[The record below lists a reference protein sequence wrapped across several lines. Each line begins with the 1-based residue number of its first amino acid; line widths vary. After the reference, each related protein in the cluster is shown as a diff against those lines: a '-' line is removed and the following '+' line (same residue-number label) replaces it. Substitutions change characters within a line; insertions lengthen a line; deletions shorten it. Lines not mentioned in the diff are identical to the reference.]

1 MTDMKDGE
9 CPAIASMMEPSTTT
23 TWFLVSLLVVLVLIR
38 QLQSWNA
45 WYHLK
50 IMLEFLRPVPLM
62 NVEMTDAETR
72 DDGVSSP
79 SPSSSSSSTEK
90 KRSLHDLQ
98 HPGFIQCFDPST
110 GQYLG
115 QVKAMTAQDVHEACV
130 KAAAAQTEWSKTT
143 FAERR
148 RVLRTLQR
156 YVVHH
161 LHDICRVSS
170 RDSGKPM
177 VDACLGE
184 ILTTTEKIRTL
195 NAWGELWLQPSYRPT
210 GPLMMH
216 KVAFVEYVPLG
227 VIAPIAPW
235 NYP

>member
-1 MTDMKDGE
+1 MGE
-9 CPAIASMMEPSTTT
+9 ECQALWTSSTGH
-23 TWFLVSLLVVLVLIR
+23 TWVVGGLGVVVAFLAFR
-38 QLQSWNA
+38 QLQSLNI
-45 WYHLK
+45 YYQCKLL
-50 IMLEFLRPVPLM
+50 LEFLRPVPLIE
-62 NVEMTDAETR
+62 VEMTEAEAR
-72 DDGVSSP
+72 DDGVKSDAVKGSP
-79 SPSSSSSSTEK
+79 SLKDPN
-90 KRSLHDLQ
+90 

-115 QVKAMTAQDVHEACV
+115 QVKAMSAQDVHEACV
-130 KAAAAQTEWSKTT
+130 KAVAAQKEWAKTS

-148 RVLRTLQR
+148 RVLRTIQR
-156 YVVHH
+156 YVVNHVE
-161 LHDICRVSS
+161 DICRVSS

-177 VDACLGE
+177 IDACLGE
-184 ILTTTEKIRTL
+184 VLTTTEKIRTI
-195 NAWGELWLQPSYRPT
+195 NAWGELWLKPSYRPT

>member
-1 MTDMKDGE
+1 MGE
-9 CPAIASMMEPSTTT
+9 ECQALWNSPTEHK
-23 TWFLVSLLVVLVLIR
+23 WFVGGIVVVVSYLAFS
-38 QLQSWNA
+38 QLQSWNVF
-45 WYHLK
+45 YHFK
-50 IMLEFLRPVPLM
+50 ILLEFLRPVPLIE
-62 NVEMTDAETR
+62 VEMTDAEAR
-72 DDGVSSP
+72 DDGVKSDAVKGSP
-79 SPSSSSSSTEK
+79 SLKHPK
-90 KRSLHDLQ
+90 Q
-98 HPGFIQCFDPST
+98 PGFIQCFDPST

-115 QVKAMTAQDVHEACV
+115 QVKAMNAQDVHEACV
-130 KAAAAQTEWSKTT
+130 KAAAAQKEWAKTS

-156 YVVHH
+156 YVVNHVE
-161 LHDICRVSS
+161 DICRVSS

-177 VDACLGE
+177 IDACLGE
-184 ILTTTEKIRTL
+184 VLTTTEKIRTI
-195 NAWGELWLQPSYRPT
+195 NAWGELWLKPSYRPT

>member
-1 MTDMKDGE
+1 MSDMKE
-9 CPAIASMMEPSTTT
+9 CPAVLASFTTETTT
-23 TWFLVSLLVVLVLIR
+23 ITWFLTSLVVLLVVR
-38 QLQSWNA
+38 QLQQWNVV
-45 WYHLK
+45 YHLK
-50 IMLEFLRPVPLM
+50 IMLEFLRPVPLIA
-62 NVEMTDAETR
+62 VELTDAEAR
-72 DDGVSSP
+72 DDGVSS
-79 SPSSSSSSTEK
+79 SAEK
-90 KRSLHDLQ
+90 KRSLHDPE

-130 KAAAAQTEWSKTT
+130 KAAAAQKEWSQTT
-143 FAERR
+143 FAQRR
-148 RVLRTLQR
+148 RVLRTLQH

-161 LHDICRVSS
+161 VHDICRVSS
-170 RDSGKPM
+170 RDSGKPV

-216 KVAFVEYVPLG
+216 KIAMVEYVPLG